1 MRNPIFMY
9 HSTPARGAQALA
21 RQLRVIAHCCEVV
34 PLEELAADPARPGR
48 RLRRRAALTFDDGL
62 RSNVTVAYPVLRS
75 LGLPATFFVCPGLI
89 DSGAWLWTH
98 EMRRRLTTLAAPAL
112 RELAV
117 HLGSPVAVEG
127 IVEWMK
133 RLPIAE
139 RQRAEADIRAA
150 TPRFYPTAAERA
162 EFDLASWQELR
173 RLEPAL
179 VSIGSH
185 TMSHPILS
193 SLGAEQIDVE
203 VRDSR
208 AAIERELGR
217 SADVFCY
224 PNGDFNQAALEAV
237 RRHYRAAVT
246 ESERALPHW
255 DPHRMPRVGEDRPGL
270 RGWLGLGRKMWFP
283 YTPTAPLSATR
294 VCLVQPAGTL
304 SPADSLVKKSGLRQA
319 A

>member
-9 HSTPARGAQALA
+9 HSTPARSAHALE
-21 RQLRVIAHCCEVV
+21 RQLRVIARCCEVV
-34 PLEELAADPARPGR
+34 PLEEIVADPARPGK

-62 RSNVTVAYPVLRS
+62 RSNVTVAYPLLRS

-89 DSGAWLWTH
+89 ESGEWLWTH
-98 EMRRRLTTLAAPAL
+98 EMRRRLSTLAAPAL

-117 HLGSPVAVEG
+117 HLGAPVAAAA
-127 IVEWMK
+127 IVDWMK

-150 TPRFYPTAAERA
+150 TPRFCPSPAERA

-173 RLEPAL
+173 LEPAL

-185 TMSHPILS
+185 TMRHPILS
-193 SLGAEQIDVE
+193 SLDAQQIDVE

-208 AAIERELGR
+208 AAIEREIGR
-217 SADVFCY
+217 PADVFCY

-270 RGWLGLGRKMWFP
+270 RGWLGLWRKIWFP
-283 YTPTAPLSATR
+283 YTPTAPLSATH
-294 VCLVQPAGTL
+294 VSLVQPAGAL
-304 SPADSLVKKSGLRQA
+304 SPADSLKKSRLRQA